1 MKYLLLTAALLF
13 GFCPAHAQTG
23 PALGPPA
30 APAVGPTH
38 ADSLAVLHR
47 VFHRGRIGGRIGTF
61 LLAGATTLS
70 VVGVANR
77 PSDQKKFT
85 TGVQF
90 VFIPYYAGSMAHDI
104 VQWARFSQ
112 RREVLVVQQFEE
124 GQPLPPYVQKYF
136 KKIFAREMAR
146 QHRF

>member
-61 LLAGATTLS
+61 LYAGVATQN

-77 PSDQKKFT
+77 PSDQKKFL
-85 TGVQF
+85 TGVQSF
-90 VFIPYYAGSMAHDI
+90 VITDYAGLMVCEI
-104 VQWARFSQ
+104 VRWVRFSQ
-112 RREVLVVQQFEE
+112 RREVLAVQQFEE
-124 GQPLPPYVQKYF
+124 GQPLPPYVKQSF
-136 KKIFAREMAR
+136 KRIFAREMTR